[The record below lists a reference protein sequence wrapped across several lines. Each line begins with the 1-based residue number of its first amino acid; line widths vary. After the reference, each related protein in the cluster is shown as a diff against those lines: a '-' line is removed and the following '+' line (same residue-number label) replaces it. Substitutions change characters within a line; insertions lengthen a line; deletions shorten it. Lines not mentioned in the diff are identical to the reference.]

1 MPKETDVPT
10 RQLRRRNTTWTYI
23 RMRALTRSFWTR
35 PRTKNH
41 LAAFMEVKRFR
52 PEEIISKLRKAEATV
67 RIATT
72 ATLLSSHKD
81 SYTQQ
86 DMTADDPA
94 LPPGSSQA
102 VATGRRSFFGD

>member
-1 MPKETDVPT
+1 
-10 RQLRRRNTTWTYI
+10 
-23 RMRALTRSFWTR
+23 
-35 PRTKNH
+35 
-41 LAAFMEVKRFR
+41 MEVKRFR

-86 DMTADDPA
+86 DIDSWRSSPPA
-94 LPPGSSQA
+94 RFLTGGSHRKA
-102 VATGRRSFFGD
+102 KLFW